1 MFFPLAPGNGFNGL
15 ERHRKFKDFKVSSII
30 LLIYGVSKVQVTYV
44 ILIPRCS
51 FCSLSNFFFKKN
63 IFPLLFPLKTINIAL
78 KKIQK
83 KNVTFIIFQSCL
95 FFFFFWSN
103 FFPKKKKKHCYIT
116 FSYENNKINF
126 YFFG

>member
-1 MFFPLAPGNGFNGL
+1 MFFPLATDNGFNGL
-15 ERHRKFKDFKVSSII
+15 ERHRKFEGFKVSSII

-44 ILIPRCS
+44 ILIPRCP
-51 FCSLSNFFFKKN
+51 FCSLSNFFFKKKHFSLTFSFKN
-63 IFPLLFPLKTINIAL
+63 NKYSF
-78 KKIQK
+78 K

-95 FFFFFWSN
+95 FFFFWSN
-103 FFPKKKKKHCYIT
+103 FFPKKKEKKHCYIT

>member
-1 MFFPLAPGNGFNGL
+1 MFFPLATDNGFNGL
-15 ERHRKFKDFKVSSII
+15 ERHRKFEGFKVSSII

-44 ILIPRCS
+44 ILIPRCP
-51 FCSLSNFFFKKN
+51 FCSLSNFFFKKKHFSLTFSFKN
-63 IFPLLFPLKTINIAL
+63 NKYSL
-78 KKIQK
+78 K